1 MFCKLLRLLGVS
13 LLAAG
18 LSQSPALG
26 QEASTP
32 RARLGQLR
40 EFSYLA
46 TNGTLAELR
55 KLKPQV
61 AQWSQRDQ
69 AAYYSLLS
77 NVVYRT
83 DRATALQAAAA
94 EEEIGH
100 QLDDDSIV
108 ANSLLDRS
116 YVYNT
121 LGERDTAT
129 RNVEQARQLAEQTSD
144 LGLQAR
150 VILTAGQNEIR
161 QGNVRKGL
169 DYIEQGVQL
178 ANKSGQAL
186 TQFMALR
193 ARAYALNG
201 LAGGSQQALKA
212 IDELK
217 AKAATIPFD
226 GPAIRARYAE
236 WEIAESAGQI
246 ARARE
251 ALNDVVAWLQ
261 KHHMNEDVPELQVT
275 LADMSLKSQDYKQA
289 LLMSRESKKGAL
301 AAGDSEIADIS
312 QFNEGIALIYL
323 GQTDAGRAAIEAVN
337 IETID
342 ADALSEYAR
351 ALDYVGLKELALQV
365 YASATRKS
373 LEAGTAQ
380 AQLQKKNREEEEL
393 LRQKDEDARELRNQE
408 KLRRAWTVAAA
419 LAILG
424 VALVAFMYRQLRNAR
439 ARLKKLDSATE

>member
-1 MFCKLLRLLGVS
+1 MFCKLPRMLAVS

-40 EFSYLA
+40 EFSYLG
-46 TNGTLAELR
+46 TNYTLAEMR
-55 KLKPQV
+55 KLKPQL

-77 NVVYRT
+77 NAVYKT
-83 DRATALQAAAA
+83 DRATALQAAEA
-94 EEEIGH
+94 EELIGH

-116 YVYNT
+116 YVYST
-121 LGERDTAT
+121 LGEKDTAT
-129 RNVEQARQLAEQTSD
+129 RFVEQARQLAEQTSD
-144 LGLQAR
+144 LALQAR
-150 VILTAGQNEIR
+150 VILSAGQNETR
-161 QGNVRKGL
+161 QGNLRKGL
-169 DYIEQGVQL
+169 EYINRGVEL
-178 ANKSGQAL
+178 AEKSGQPI

-193 ARAYALNG
+193 ARVYALNG
-201 LAGGSQQALKA
+201 LAGGSQEALKA
-212 IDELK
+212 IDALK
-217 AKAATIPFD
+217 AKALTIPLD

-236 WEIAESAGQI
+236 WEIAEGAGQI
-246 ARARE
+246 ARAKE

-275 LADMSLKSQDYKQA
+275 LADMSLKSQDYRQA

-301 AAGDSEIADIS
+301 AAGNSEIADIS

-323 GQTDAGRAAIEAVN
+323 GQTEAGREAIEAVN

-342 ADALSEYAR
+342 AEALSEYAR

-373 LEAGTAQ
+373 LDAGAAQ
-380 AQLQKKNREEEEL
+380 AQAQKKNREDEEL
-393 LRQKDEDARELRNQE
+393 LRQKDENARELHNQE
-408 KLRRAWTVAAA
+408 KLRRAWTVAVA
-419 LAILG
+419 LAVFGAL
-424 VALVAFMYRQLRNAR
+424 LVAFMYRQLRAAR
-439 ARLKKLDSATE
+439 VRLKKFDSVAE